1 MQLGLC
7 LLILPA
13 PAARAAAH
21 QLRNSLDLV
30 APCCSSFGW
39 CCCSACQGLLLFSHS
54 HPALAQRTGERASFP
69 SFSTNSGEEMLS
81 FSSSPPFARLCSHTM
96 WWCREAQTAQ
106 QPSRGTQGMQTLQQP
121 GRALPGFC
129 REEGDKGSTQ
139 GCWGHSGTGKLQ
151 ERGGRR
157 SRFCPDMGEHLL
169 SALLVITLTLSL
181 HNQRFYSP

>member
-81 FSSSPPFARLCSHTM
+81 FSSSPPFARLCSHTV

-106 QPSRGTQGMQTLQQP
+106 QPSRGTQECKHCSSQAEHCRDFA
-121 GRALPGFC
+121 GRKGIKAAHRDAGDTVGLGNFR
-129 REEGDKGSTQ
+129 REE
-139 GCWGHSGTGKLQ
+139 
-151 ERGGRR
+151 E
-157 SRFCPDMGEHLL
+157 GEAGFAQTWVSSSLLL
-169 SALLVITLTLSL
+169 SW
-181 HNQRFYSP
+181 